1 MSEQEATADFE
12 RKNAHY
18 MAIYETVQE
27 SEDFSFLKVRQSA
40 SRQSLFRA
48 GVMRFFFVFVFF
60 LNLHRRPRRI
70 PTTLYTAGGRQP
82 QD

>member
-27 SEDFSFLKVRQSA
+27 SEDFSFLKVSQPVSQPVVV
-40 SRQSLFRA
+40 SRRCLQ
-48 GVMRFFFVFVFF
+48 GCW
-60 LNLHRRPRRI
+60 
-70 PTTLYTAGGRQP
+70 YY
-82 QD
+82 